1 VYGRRS
7 VVLNTASLK
16 RRGGYLYD
24 ALCMKLYFDIT
35 YEYVF
40 VRPFEMLATWL
51 AVFDLKRVDGV
62 VNGAGALWRRG
73 SDISWRFDI
82 LIIDGAVNG
91 TAKAFREMG
100 SRVRNIQVGNVQ
112 VYQRLVLAAAVILM
126 VVIVLKGA

>member
-1 VYGRRS
+1 
-7 VVLNTASLK
+7 
-16 RRGGYLYD
+16 
-24 ALCMKLYFDIT
+24 MKLYFDIT

-40 VRPFEMLATWL
+40 VRPFQMLATRM

-62 VNGAGALWRRG
+62 VNGAGAMWRKG

-91 TAKAFREMG
+91 TAKAFREIG

-126 VVIVLKGA
+126 VVIVVKGA